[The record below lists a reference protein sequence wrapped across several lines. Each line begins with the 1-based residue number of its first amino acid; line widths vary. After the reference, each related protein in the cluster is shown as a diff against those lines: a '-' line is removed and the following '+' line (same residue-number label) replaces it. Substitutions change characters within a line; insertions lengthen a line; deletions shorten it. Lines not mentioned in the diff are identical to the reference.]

1 MTRLE
6 TTIKIQKL
14 REKNTDDEICV
25 LIGISKPTL
34 YTRLNRHNWKLSET
48 THIKKL

>member
-6 TTIKIQKL
+6 TTQKIHKL
-14 REKNTDDEICV
+14 RDVISDEKICA

-48 THIKKL
+48 THIEKL